1 MEKLPKHKLTYAA
14 AVLLR
19 TRELTNPTQSCHIGF
34 RFACSPKLDP
44 PGSPTAPNNKA
55 SSSVPLTRCLLA
67 PYKTAI
73 ILTC

>member
-1 MEKLPKHKLTYAA
+1 MEKLPKTLTYAA

-34 RFACSPKLDP
+34 RFTYSPTLGP
-44 PGSPTAPNNKA
+44 PGSPMAPNNKA
-55 SSSVPLTRCLLA
+55 SSSFPLTRCLLSL
-67 PYKTAI
+67 YKTAI